1 MRHAEIV
8 ELVSAL
14 VTDRVLSKLVE
25 AFLNAVGLRCD
36 DVAGTILPNCQKA
49 EGNDDCLHFLKG

>member
-1 MRHAEIV
+1 MNEQSFADLRAFLRHAEIV

-36 DVAGTILPNCQKA
+36 DVAGTIL
-49 EGNDDCLHFLKG
+49 